1 MSLKSFGKLQDWLV
15 FDFFIF
21 LLENIFI
28 VAMKEEVPVSLIIE
42 EEQYE
47 EFGIEELC
55 RHSRRVLW
63 LSVRDGRRVVYK
75 GLTEDLRDHPEE
87 IASLRKEYSL
97 GLRMDCE
104 GVVRYYSFEMHP
116 QLGPV
121 IVMEYI
127 DGYTLP
133 DYLGKSRNDGVDL
146 PPLDERLKISMDI
159 AESIEMMHG
168 AGVLHRD
175 LKPDNILIRKRDLR
189 AKVID
194 FGHADAEDFM
204 IYKNSV
210 GTSQYGSPEQQVPS
224 GGSMSGDIYSFGKI
238 LEKLLPEQR
247 YRAIVDACISDDE
260 SGRPDI
266 KWIRARLSNPERGR
280 SRWMWIIGVG
290 VLMLS
295 LIVGIKFYSSNE
307 NVEVVNDKEAETTKT
322 DSIIEV
328 KAMGSEMVV
337 AEESA
342 DPVKDEIIPKSS
354 RETVTKEAGV
364 KASELSVNP
373 ENADTPA
380 NKDVTEIITGIVD
393 KYVRKADDINKRYGK
408 LSYTDNIEEN
418 QKLRIKR
425 ANEHFALSDNMEREL
440 SDLGIDKS
448 KRNDAYHRLWTYI
461 VFETNRI
468 DGADEVREQILRQL
482 ESKQ

>member
-1 MSLKSFGKLQDWLV
+1 M
-15 FDFFIF
+15 
-21 LLENIFI
+21 
-28 VAMKEEVPVSLIIE
+28 
-42 EEQYE
+42 
-47 EFGIEELC
+47 
-55 RHSRRVLW
+55 
-63 LSVRDGRRVVYK
+63 
-75 GLTEDLRDHPEE
+75 
-87 IASLRKEYSL
+87 
-97 GLRMDCE
+97 
-104 GVVRYYSFEMHP
+104 
-116 QLGPV
+116 
-121 IVMEYI
+121 
-127 DGYTLP
+127 
-133 DYLGKSRNDGVDL
+133 
-146 PPLDERLKISMDI
+146 
-159 AESIEMMHG
+159 
-168 AGVLHRD
+168 
-175 LKPDNILIRKRDLR
+175 
-189 AKVID
+189 
-194 FGHADAEDFM
+194 
-204 IYKNSV
+204 
-210 GTSQYGSPEQQVPS
+210 
-224 GGSMSGDIYSFGKI
+224 
-238 LEKLLPEQR
+238 
-247 YRAIVDACISDDE
+247 DACILDDE

-280 SRWMWIIGVG
+280 SRWMWIMGVG

-295 LIVGIKFYSSNE
+295 LIVGIKFYSSND

-322 DSIIEV
+322 DSVVGV

-354 RETVTKEAGV
+354 RKTVTKEAGV